1 MCMLTSDGGK
11 DSRIV
16 HNNWIINN
24 QVLKEVNS
32 LKNQKQNSGKSVIV
46 VKPNHALQNSDNPQ
60 PNRNSVKKASSERKP
75 EKE

>member
-1 MCMLTSDGGK
+1 MGLLSGEGGK

-24 QVLKEVNS
+24 QILKESN

-46 VKPNHALQNSDNPQ
+46 VKPNHALQNTDNHQ
-60 PNRNSVKKASSERKP
+60 PHRSSVKKASS
-75 EKE
+75 

>member
-1 MCMLTSDGGK
+1 MGMLSSDTGK

-24 QVLKEVNS
+24 QVLEKANC

-60 PNRNSVKKASSERKP
+60 PNRSSVKKASS
-75 EKE
+75 

>member
-1 MCMLTSDGGK
+1 MGLLSGEGGR

-24 QVLKEVNS
+24 QVLKESN

-46 VKPNHALQNSDNPQ
+46 VKPNHALHNTDNNQ
-60 PNRNSVKKASSERKP
+60 PNRSSVKKASS
-75 EKE
+75 